1 MQEVGRV
8 SGVALAC
15 REYSP
20 VSTAVPVVASKEWP
34 TGQLA
39 QRIRSQQQALSRQ
52 LGEMSLA
59 ATGES
64 LDTLAAALRSCQVA
78 HAQAAAVETSPA
90 ATGAQAFLH
99 MAQTQLRCQRQC
111 LSAWE
116 AALRSVTQ
124 RSCSS

>member
-1 MQEVGRV
+1 MATESSVEMQEVGRV

-78 HAQAAAVETSPA
+78 HAQMLPGVFKDDCISRSQS
-90 ATGAQAFLH
+90 G
-99 MAQTQLRCQRQC
+99 RCQK
-111 LSAWE
+111 
-116 AALRSVTQ
+116 ALKEGR
-124 RSCSS
+124 